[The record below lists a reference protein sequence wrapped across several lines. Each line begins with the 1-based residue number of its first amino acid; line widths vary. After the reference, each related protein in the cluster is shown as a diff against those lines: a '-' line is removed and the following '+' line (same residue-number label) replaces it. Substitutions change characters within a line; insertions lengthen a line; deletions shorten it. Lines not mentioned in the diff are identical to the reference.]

1 MQSVILRFV
10 FIPVNVQLQKLI
22 QLMNNLNVSRR
33 QSTIEYSQS
42 SSSSGSWLSDE
53 RTSLSRIIS
62 VPRYQGTDV
71 PPSPFS
77 AP

>member
-33 QSTIEYSQS
+33 QSTIEYSR

>member
-42 SSSSGSWLSDE
+42 SSSGSWLSDE